1 MSNCEL
7 FEADTPS
14 RQRGRR
20 KSNVSYGSKAW
31 NMAGMANR
39 TTMPVIGAVIIMGM
53 RCGGNLDAQK
63 SGKEAQGQRASP
75 C

>member
-20 KSNVSYGSKAW
+20 KSKVSYSSKAW
-31 NMAGMANR
+31 NMAGVANR
-39 TTMPVIGAVIIMGM
+39 TTMPVIAAIIMWM
-53 RCGGNLDAQK
+53 RCGGNLNAQK